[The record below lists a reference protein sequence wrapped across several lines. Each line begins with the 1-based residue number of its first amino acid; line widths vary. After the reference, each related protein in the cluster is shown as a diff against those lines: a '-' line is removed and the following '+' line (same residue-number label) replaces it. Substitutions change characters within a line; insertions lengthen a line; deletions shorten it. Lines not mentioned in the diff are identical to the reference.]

1 VKPPSSKQIVV
12 GYRADAGGRAALR
25 VGTELAV
32 ALGAPMLIVFAFAV
46 PEADDTA
53 ELREQVDELEA
64 ETTKAFRAEIE
75 RAAPGL
81 HVDVTLVDADPL
93 EALQRIIAERSPR
106 MVVIGHGEGGPVA
119 GAATG
124 SVAYQLVHHSTV
136 PVVVVPHDEA
146 T

>member
-1 VKPPSSKQIVV
+1 VTPPASPIVV

-32 ALGAPMLIVFAFAV
+32 AFGAPMVIMFAFAV
-46 PEADDTA
+46 PAADDTA

-64 ETTKAFRAEIE
+64 QTTTAIRAQIE
-75 RAAPGL
+75 RVAPGL
-81 HVDVTLVDADPL
+81 VVDVALVDADPF
-93 EALQRIIAERSPR
+93 EALRSIIAERSPR
-106 MVVIGHGEGGPVA
+106 MVVISHGDGGPVS

-136 PVVVVPHDEA
+136 PVVVVPHAA